1 MRAKQL
7 TKAIIAAF
15 AKETPLSDLKKVADT
30 GKNVDL
36 VEAAI
41 EEINR
46 RKIES
51 DFQKVKEAFDSDQI
65 TADQFLEQLKKYN
78 KKRLRAG
85 GTNA

>member
-1 MRAKQL
+1 MRTKQL
-7 TKAIIAAF
+7 TKSIIAAF
-15 AKETPLSDLKKVADT
+15 AKETPLSDLKTVADT
-30 GKNVDL
+30 GKDVDL

-65 TADQFLEQLKKYN
+65 TADQFLQELKKYN
-78 KKRLRAG
+78 SKRIK
-85 GTNA
+85 N